1 MPIYTIAL
9 EYSISVMY
17 RRGPLRRCPGWRDR
31 AISTGTTD
39 PVFTPEGIEAPV
51 TDDCYSVVIPVYGNE
66 GSLPLLLRRLSD
78 LAASLPATLEA
89 VFVVD
94 GSTDRSAILL
104 AEQLPK
110 QRFRSRLVLH
120 SRNFGSFAAIRT
132 GLERTSGRHVGVMA
146 ADLQEPPELMSEFF
160 RKLDSDEAD
169 LVVGERRDRHDPG
182 LSVFGARAFW
192 ALYRRLVQRE
202 MPAGGVDVFACTDE
216 FRRHLV
222 EFRESNSSLVALA
235 IWLGFRRTTVEY
247 DRQERDASHGRS
259 GWTLRKKLKYL
270 SDSVFSF
277 TDLPIRL
284 LLAAGCVGVMVSLV
298 LAAVVAIARITGA
311 IDVPG
316 YAATIMVIA
325 FFAALNLAGLGI
337 VGAYTWRAFE
347 NTKRRPGA
355 VVMGDRIFESS
366 NRSD

>member
-1 MPIYTIAL
+1 MPL
-9 EYSISVMY
+9 
-17 RRGPLRRCPGWRDR
+17 
-31 AISTGTTD
+31 GTTD
-39 PVFTPEGIEAPV
+39 PTFERLEEKAPAIG
-51 TDDCYSVVIPVYGNE
+51 DCYSVVIPVYGNE
-66 GSLPLLLRRLSD
+66 
-78 LAASLPATLEA
+78 ASLPALLARLNDLSAALSGTLEA

-94 GSTDRSAILL
+94 GSADNSAALL
-104 AEQLPK
+104 SEQLPK

-132 GLERTSGRHVGVMA
+132 GLQRTSGKHVGVMA
-146 ADLQEPPELMSEFF
+146 ADLQEPPELMIDFF
-160 RKLDSDEAD
+160 RTLDLEEAD
-169 LVVGERRDRHDPG
+169 LVVGKRRNRHDPA
-182 LSVFGARAFW
+182 LSTLGARTFW
-192 ALYRRLVQRE
+192 GLYRRLVQRD
-202 MPAGGVDVFACTDE
+202 MPSGGVDVFACTDE

-222 EFRESNSSLVALA
+222 EFKEANSSLVALA
-235 IWLGFRRTTVEY
+235 IWLGFRRATVEY
-247 DRQERDASHGRS
+247 DRQPREPEHGRS

-284 LLAAGCVGVMVSLV
+284 LLAAGCIGILVSLGLAAMVGV
-298 LAAVVAIARITGA
+298 ARLTGA

-355 VVMGDRIFESS
+355 VVMGDRRFEPT
-366 NRSD
+366 DDIA